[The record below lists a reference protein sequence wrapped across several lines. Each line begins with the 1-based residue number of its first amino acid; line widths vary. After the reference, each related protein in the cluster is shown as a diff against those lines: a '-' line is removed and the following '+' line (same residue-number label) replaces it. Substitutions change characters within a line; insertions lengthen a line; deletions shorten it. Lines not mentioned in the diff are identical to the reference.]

1 MDESRNLEPTAEN
14 TGPYHREMQ
23 VVFQELME
31 RDTNSKGSS
40 YDLAD
45 QASLQEYNVAVAKL
59 EDRKRRAKATLHE
72 DVLLE
77 IDNAYKKNLQKLQAL
92 EADCTKEREDLEKE
106 LFKKSGRSFKKL
118 QELHTKRLLQSQE
131 FSERAKEILQRMS
144 KSLIQENSISTLGS
158 GLAISV
164 TATGAAID
172 IPSTSSAS
180 ESTMP
185 VSRTER
191 VIQDQSIVA
200 SPDDNQ
206 PLFMDSPDFEPRVPP
221 PMGAS
226 WTSSPMAASLQVRP
240 SPNDDHSINRQKTK
254 ALSSTSIKRETSPT
268 MNDASYFRD
277 PLDIHVPTQSLGMA
291 SDKPYGSHAQSWFP
305 SVDTA
310 GRYSSLGREN
320 ATILQNS
327 SIPSISVSAR
337 LQPAHALNS
346 LVNTPTLDVPS
357 CPPAFEHIARQGYS
371 SSQISRP
378 LMSAPKKTLSNAGL
392 PDDVS
397 SMRKKQSTY
406 HRKDQLTA
414 PLKRKASDA
423 NLSYPY
429 DDTEISKTGGQTQ
442 IQENHDEA
450 YRVRE
455 VRPSA
460 TNPSSASGASR
471 NWTGQAPQF
480 GRQQAIK
487 EESTSEVTGVSR
499 SMNVEPAHM
508 SSLVHQSSNV
518 DAMQSRVLTPRN
530 SNVGFSRGAVAG
542 ARTSSPEPFRPTA
555 ITNKTGIAEA
565 ELHFVLYIPIQY
577 ISYDAGAPSR
587 SYPVTWA
594 GTKGRLNP
602 GRQFGY
608 NYSLQVL
615 LAKKGVLHP
624 FDGGDNKS
632 SKYPAFVVDGSWIL
646 GGFYHRESGNCRI
659 EIYRPRSKKEYKA
672 EVEEGYDRVEIQSA
686 RLRIVIAKE
695 SDLNNFV
702 HCYKKL
708 HPNAEIRADD
718 RLGSLEDFHDE
729 NGDSDPT
736 LREEIEIRAQRLA
749 LAAPDAVMT
758 SA

>member
-1 MDESRNLEPTAEN
+1 MDESRKLKPTAEK
-14 TGPYHREMQ
+14 TEPYHREMQ

-59 EDRKRRAKATLHE
+59 EDRKRRAKATLHK

-118 QELHTKRLLQSQE
+118 QELHTKKLCKVKS
-131 FSERAKEILQRMS
+131 SAKEPRKSLQRMS
-144 KSLIQENSISTLGS
+144 KSLLQENSISTLGS

-180 ESTMP
+180 ELTMP
-185 VSRTER
+185 S
-191 VIQDQSIVA
+191 
-200 SPDDNQ
+200 
-206 PLFMDSPDFEPRVPP
+206 
-221 PMGAS
+221 
-226 WTSSPMAASLQVRP
+226 
-240 SPNDDHSINRQKTK
+240 
-254 ALSSTSIKRETSPT
+254 
-268 MNDASYFRD
+268 
-277 PLDIHVPTQSLGMA
+277 
-291 SDKPYGSHAQSWFP
+291 
-305 SVDTA
+305 
-310 GRYSSLGREN
+310 
-320 ATILQNS
+320 
-327 SIPSISVSAR
+327 
-337 LQPAHALNS
+337 HALNS

-378 LMSAPKKTLSNAGL
+378 LMSAPKKTLSNTGL
-392 PDDVS
+392 PDDVP
-397 SMRKKQSTY
+397 SMRKKQRTY

-429 DDTEISKTGGQTQ
+429 DNTEISKTGAPTQ

-460 TNPSSASGASR
+460 TSPSSASGASR

-499 SMNVEPAHM
+499 SINVEPAHM
-508 SSLVHQSSNV
+508 SSLVHQPSNV
-518 DAMQSRVLTPRN
+518 DAMQSRILTPRN
-530 SNVGFSRGAVAG
+530 SHVGSSRGAVAG
-542 ARTSSPEPFRPTA
+542 ARTSSPEPFRLTA
-555 ITNKTGIAEA
+555 ITNKTSITEA
-565 ELHFVLYIPIQY
+565 VLHFVLHIPIEY

-587 SYPVTWA
+587 SYPVTWS
-594 GTKGRLNP
+594 GTKGSLNP
-602 GRQFGY
+602 RQQFGH
-608 NYSLQVL
+608 NYSLQVV
-615 LAKKGVLHP
+615 LAKNGVLHP
-624 FDGGDNKS
+624 FDGADNKS
-632 SKYPAFVVDGSWIL
+632 SKYPAFVVNGSWIL

-672 EVEEGYDRVEIQSA
+672 EVEERYDRVEIQSA
-686 RLRIVIAKE
+686 RLRIVIAEE
-695 SDLNNFV
+695 SDLDNFV

-729 NGDSDPT
+729 SGDSDPT

-749 LAAPDAVMT
+749 LAAPVAVMT